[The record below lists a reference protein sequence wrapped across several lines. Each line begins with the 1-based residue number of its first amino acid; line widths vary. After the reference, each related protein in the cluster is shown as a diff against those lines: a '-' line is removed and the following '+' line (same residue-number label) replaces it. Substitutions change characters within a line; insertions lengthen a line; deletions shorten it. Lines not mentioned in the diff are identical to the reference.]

1 MVNANSTVVNGIIK
15 TDKGNVTFYGENFKF
30 TFMNADT
37 KEEIVLDVDENGYI
51 WGRTYEG
58 KVIAIYTVSFHTQL
72 SNKKV
77 KQIIEEVIS
86 E

>member
-37 KEEIVLDVDENGYI
+37 K
-51 WGRTYEG
+51 
-58 KVIAIYTVSFHTQL
+58 
-72 SNKKV
+72 V
-77 KQIIEEVIS
+77 K
-86 E
+86 